1 MKSYEIIS
9 GAKVEQEWSGIDSSR
24 IFQKILEVSRS
35 Y

>member
-1 MKSYEIIS
+1 MKSYEIIRK
-9 GAKVEQEWSGIDSSR
+9 ARVEQEWSVIESFR